1 MHTPTRLTTL
11 VVGAVT
17 LATVTMATHA
27 GAQQSLAE
35 YVAQSC
41 QTELQTYC
49 SQVTPG
55 ENRIAACIYAHGDK
69 LSNQCEKALYEAAVA
84 LERTINT
91 MSYLANQCRADIE
104 SKCANIQPGG
114 GRIAQCLAD
123 NKSSLSRP
131 CTEALT
137 EVGAM

>member
-1 MHTPTRLTTL
+1 MYTHTKLTVL
-11 VVGAVT
+11 VAGAITV
-17 LATVTMATHA
+17 ASVTMAAPA

-84 LERTINT
+84 LERAINT
-91 MSYLANQCRADIE
+91 VSYVANQCRADIE

-123 NKSSLSRP
+123 HRSSLSQP
-131 CTEALT
+131 CAQALT